1 MGLVEAVARIPAFLG
16 SLVGEDLQRSITR
29 EYHKALQSGWHHFP
43 AFVSLPNPCGLG
55 LPERVVELLLARLS
69 YAPGSRVLDVGYA
82 NSMICHRDLIRSLP
96 APRHLTGIDMADPVF
111 DAGELYSETVRGDIC
126 DTEFPDGVFDLV
138 WCISS
143 LEHIGMD
150 NSGYAGASFA
160 GAPTAERAL
169 SEMMRI
175 TRPGGSLLVTVPF
188 GAYENHGWFR
198 NFDEETLE
206 KLLEPVRL
214 QATIHELYFGHS
226 HVAGWSRADAHE
238 LAGTGYLD
246 QGNAGAAGLA
256 ALLIEKDSS
265 GWQ

>member
-1 MGLVEAVARIPAFLG
+1 VGFVEAVARIPAFIE

-29 EYHKALQSGWHHFP
+29 EYHRALQSGWQNFP
-43 AFVSLPNPCGLG
+43 ASVNLPHPCGLG

-69 YAPGSRVLDVGYA
+69 YAPGARVLDVGFA
-82 NSMICHRDLIRSLP
+82 NSMICHRELIRSLP

-111 DAGELYSETVRGDIC
+111 HAGELYQETVRGDIC
-126 DTEFPDGVFDLV
+126 DTEFPDDTFDLV

-150 NSGYAGASFA
+150 NSGYVGATFA
-160 GAPTAERAL
+160 GAPSAERAL
-169 SEMMRI
+169 AEMMRI
-175 TRPGGSLLVTVPF
+175 TRPGGSVLVTVPF

-198 NFDEETLE
+198 NFDEESFDE
-206 KLLEPVRL
+206 LLEPVRL
-214 QATIHELYFGHS
+214 QGTIHELYFGHS
-226 HVAGWSRADAHE
+226 HVAGWSRADARE

-256 ALLIEKDSS
+256 AVLIEKDS